1 MKQALAMVET
11 KGFVAA
17 MEAADAALKSA
28 SVELLGWKK
37 VGGGLVA
44 IFFTGDVQKQPSNR
58 QLTPLRKSELSN
70 RPQSSRAPTKISQS
84 SAASKLNYGAQGEK
98 NPHSKR
104 RLHEL

>member
-1 MKQALAMVET
+1 MKQALAMIET

-44 IFFTGDVQKQPSNR
+44 IFFTGDVASAKTA
-58 QLTPLRKSELSN
+58 LD
-70 RPQSSRAPTKISQS
+70 
-84 SAASKLNYGAQGEK
+84 SAANADSKVGSVESAADIACPHEDLSKLGCC
-98 NPHSKR
+98 
-104 RLHEL
+104 

>member
-1 MKQALAMVET
+1 MKQALAMIET

-44 IFFTGDVQKQPSNR
+44 IFFTG
-58 QLTPLRKSELSN
+58 
-70 RPQSSRAPTKISQS
+70 
-84 SAASKLNYGAQGEK
+84 
-98 NPHSKR
+98 
-104 RLHEL
+104 

>member
-1 MKQALAMVET
+1 MKQALAMIET

-44 IFFTGDVQKQPSNR
+44 IFFTGDVASAKAA
-58 QLTPLRKSELSN
+58 LD
-70 RPQSSRAPTKISQS
+70 
-84 SAASKLNYGAQGEK
+84 AASKVGSVESAAVIAR
-98 NPHSKR
+98 PHEDLSK
-104 RLHEL
+104 LGCF

>member
-37 VGGGLVA
+37 AGGGLVA
-44 IFFTGDVQKQPSNR
+44 IFFTGDVASAKAALESPWTPPPKWARWSPPPS
-58 QLTPLRKSELSN
+58 
-70 RPQSSRAPTKISQS
+70 
-84 SAASKLNYGAQGEK
+84 
-98 NPHSKR
+98 
-104 RLHEL
+104 

>member
-44 IFFTGDVQKQPSNR
+44 IFF
-58 QLTPLRKSELSN
+58 
-70 RPQSSRAPTKISQS
+70 
-84 SAASKLNYGAQGEK
+84 ASKLNYGAQGEK

>member
-37 VGGGLVA
+37 AGGGLVA
-44 IFFTGDVQKQPSNR
+44 IFFTGDVASAKAA
-58 QLTPLRKSELSN
+58 LE
-70 RPQSSRAPTKISQS
+70 SRR
-84 SAASKLNYGAQGEK
+84 G
-98 NPHSKR
+98 R
-104 RLHEL
+104 RLQSGLGGVRRRHSAPPRRPLQARLLLNPPRRG